1 MAGKNDFTATAGISL
16 EQWKKDIK
24 TMSSDMGVLVGK
36 VDKLSESISGIGESL
51 EPVKQAAEDV
61 SGAMKTISSGLKVAT
76 VTAYTGNIISSFA
89 GVNVAIGNTESVFK
103 KMQFT
108 AFGDAMPE
116 GMDRV
121 KNAMLDVADSSIE
134 AIRLIPGLSKE
145 GADAMISAARSAQNY
160 ALAQIQVAVATGQ
173 EAESTDALAAKLVK
187 LRDMRTTEHAKGPGF
202 RNEENVGRLNNS
214 ITETSRKY
222 VEAANR
228 EMEAG
233 KENSAGQTQR
243 IALAQLEIER
253 KQKLATLSES
263 LKNQLGEKGAA
274 GNVVYD
280 AGAAKIEREIALKR
294 RSIEMSETQEKVSV
308 NLNEIAETISV
319 TYFDQLHL
327 QEEKIAANQIEV
339 QKAEK
344 LYGAHSLI
352 ASQLRVQGHELTL
365 QQQQMEYMHAAAIT
379 QAKDATIA
387 LDANMA
393 GNKTLAEIESHR
405 VANAQKIRDAIREG
419 NDELAQ
425 QYAKQQALNDL
436 ESRARQLRR
445 TPKQIQDER
454 KEQEAQDRAIRH
466 INAVE
471 KNNPNSVAS
480 DGRNHVSA
488 ATQKARAEYAAR
500 HAAPIIKK
508 ANDKIN
514 NITADTI
521 VVTTIKPK

>member
-1 MAGKNDFTATAGISL
+1 MERAANAAQDLAEGGKDLLRQIPMVGGAIAGLADVTRKYAADEL
-16 EQWKKDIK
+16 EIAVI
-24 TMSSDMGVLVGK
+24 TGK
-36 VDKLSESISGIGESL
+36 
-51 EPVKQAAEDV
+51 
-61 SGAMKTISSGLKVAT
+61 
-76 VTAYTGNIISSFA
+76 
-89 GVNVAIGNTESVFK
+89 
-103 KMQFT
+103 
-108 AFGDAMPE
+108 
-116 GMDRV
+116 
-121 KNAMLDVADSSIE
+121 
-134 AIRLIPGLSKE
+134 
-145 GADAMISAARSAQNY
+145 
-160 ALAQIQVAVATGQ
+160 
-173 EAESTDALAAKLVK
+173 EAESLDALTSKLK
-187 LRDMRTTEHAKGPGF
+187 ALRDARTTEQAKGPGF
-202 RNEENVGRLNNS
+202 RNDDNISRLNNA

-222 VEAANR
+222 VAAANA
-228 EMEAG
+228 EIEAG

-253 KQKLATLSES
+253 KQKLASLSES

-274 GNVVYD
+274 GGAAFD
-280 AGAAKIEREIALKR
+280 AGATKIEQEIALKR
-294 RSIEMSETQEKVSV
+294 RSIELGETQEKTQA
-308 NLNEIAETISV
+308 NLNEIAETISIE
-319 TYFDQLHL
+319 YHQQLHL